1 MTGPKTGSLFQE
13 EEYKSPKITEAML
26 QEIEEELKPRKPI
39 SPTKLQ
45 PTLVQEI
52 KNMNYKNFTIDLSVA
67 HTREP
72 LHLRTL
78 DIVADT
84 MSIIRADAAF
94 DYILNA
100 PTNDITPATVGME
113 EDQIEIEEIY
123 ITNAAAAP
131 GSIAIIRVNYNPFL
145 IRIR

>member
-1 MTGPKTGSLFQE
+1 MTKEKEGSLFQE
-13 EEYKSPKITEAML
+13 EEYKAPVVTEETL
-26 QEIEEELKPRKPI
+26 QEIEDELKPRKPI
-39 SPTKLQ
+39 SPTKLT

-52 KNMNYKNFTIDLSVA
+52 KDMKYKNFTFDLSVA

-72 LHLRTL
+72 LHLRAL

-94 DYILNA
+94 DYILND
-100 PTNDITPATVGME
+100 PTNDPTPATVGME
-113 EDQIEIEEIY
+113 EDQIEIEEVY

-131 GSIAIIRVNYNPFL
+131 GNIAIIRVNYNPFL